1 MIRHLAPKIQ
11 SLLHE
16 TDQDGNNMLHFAAEG
31 GHADVVRLAVEEYR
45 LDPAA
50 RDKVSVY
57 PQVSCKVHCLY
68 SGLCVWMT
76 VHACDKWCRLM
87 RLKWEKFME

>member
-1 MIRHLAPKIQ
+1 ME

-16 TDQDGNNMLHFAAEG
+16 TNQDGFNMLHHAAQEG
-31 GHADVVRLAVEEYR
+31 HPDVVQLAVEEYK

-57 PQVSCKVHCLY
+57 
-68 SGLCVWMT
+68 
-76 VHACDKWCRLM
+76 
-87 RLKWEKFME
+87 

>member
-1 MIRHLAPKIQ
+1 ME

-16 TDQDGNNMLHFAAEG
+16 TDKSGYNMLHFAAQG
-31 GHADVVRLAVEEYR
+31 GHADVVKLVVEHYK

-57 PQVSCKVHCLY
+57 
-68 SGLCVWMT
+68 
-76 VHACDKWCRLM
+76 
-87 RLKWEKFME
+87 

>member
-1 MIRHLAPKIQ
+1 ME

-16 TDQDGNNMLHFAAEG
+16 TDRYGNNMLHHAAQG
-31 GHADVVRLAVEEYR
+31 GHADVVRLAVEEYK

-57 PQVSCKVHCLY
+57 
-68 SGLCVWMT
+68 
-76 VHACDKWCRLM
+76 
-87 RLKWEKFME
+87 

>member
-1 MIRHLAPKIQ
+1 ME

-16 TDQDGNNMLHFAAEG
+16 TERNGYNMLHFAAQE
-31 GHADVVRLAVEEYR
+31 GHADVVKLVVGDYS

-57 PQVSCKVHCLY
+57 
-68 SGLCVWMT
+68 
-76 VHACDKWCRLM
+76 
-87 RLKWEKFME
+87 